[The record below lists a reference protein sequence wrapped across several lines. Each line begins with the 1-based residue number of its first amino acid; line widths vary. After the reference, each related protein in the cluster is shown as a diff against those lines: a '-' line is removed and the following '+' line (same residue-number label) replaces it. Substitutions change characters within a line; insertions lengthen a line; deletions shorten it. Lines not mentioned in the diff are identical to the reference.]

1 MSLKN
6 TKAIILA
13 AGCGKR
19 MKSEL
24 PKVLHKIF
32 DVELLKYVHNAV
44 NDIVDLSYIIVGH
57 KASLVENYCEA
68 NLKNIK
74 CLLQAPQR
82 GTGDAVK
89 KAYFDLEN
97 FEGNVLVL
105 YGDAPLIQEKTLKEF
120 IDYHKQN
127 QSVVTVMTANVQNPK
142 GYGRIVRDEN
152 NNLLKIVEEKDA
164 NEKEKAI
171 KEVNGGVYCLDWQ
184 KIKQALNE
192 LDCNNAQ
199 NEYYL
204 TDIIVWALK
213 NKLKVCGYKT
223 EDETEL
229 LGINSKKDLA
239 NVSNILKDKVIDNLL
254 ENGVTIYDKN
264 TTWISPFTE
273 IEPDTMILPNVYI
286 NGKNKIGKN
295 CKIGPFSHIRGNVEI
310 GNNVKIGNF
319 VELKN
324 AKVKSNTN
332 ICHLSYVG
340 DSEIGENVNIGAGT
354 ITANYNSIT
363 KEKKKTIIKNKASI
377 GSNTVLV
384 APVCV
389 GEDSMVGANSTVTS
403 DVEENSLYV
412 TRAKEKVVKDYV
424 KVKQENMEGIK

>member
-105 YGDAPLIQEKTLKEF
+105 CGDAPLIQEKTLKEF

-184 KIKQALNE
+184 
-192 LDCNNAQ
+192 
-199 NEYYL
+199 
-204 TDIIVWALK
+204 
-213 NKLKVCGYKT
+213 
-223 EDETEL
+223 
-229 LGINSKKDLA
+229 
-239 NVSNILKDKVIDNLL
+239 
-254 ENGVTIYDKN
+254 
-264 TTWISPFTE
+264 
-273 IEPDTMILPNVYI
+273 
-286 NGKNKIGKN
+286 
-295 CKIGPFSHIRGNVEI
+295 
-310 GNNVKIGNF
+310 NVKI
-319 VELKN
+319 
-324 AKVKSNTN
+324 
-332 ICHLSYVG
+332 
-340 DSEIGENVNIGAGT
+340 
-354 ITANYNSIT
+354 
-363 KEKKKTIIKNKASI
+363 
-377 GSNTVLV
+377 
-384 APVCV
+384 
-389 GEDSMVGANSTVTS
+389 
-403 DVEENSLYV
+403 
-412 TRAKEKVVKDYV
+412 RW
-424 KVKQENMEGIK
+424 

>member
-1 MSLKN
+1 M
-6 TKAIILA
+6 
-13 AGCGKR
+13 
-19 MKSEL
+19 
-24 PKVLHKIF
+24 
-32 DVELLKYVHNAV
+32 
-44 NDIVDLSYIIVGH
+44 
-57 KASLVENYCEA
+57 
-68 NLKNIK
+68 
-74 CLLQAPQR
+74 
-82 GTGDAVK
+82 
-89 KAYFDLEN
+89 
-97 FEGNVLVL
+97 
-105 YGDAPLIQEKTLKEF
+105 
-120 IDYHKQN
+120 
-127 QSVVTVMTANVQNPK
+127 
-142 GYGRIVRDEN
+142 
-152 NNLLKIVEEKDA
+152 
-164 NEKEKAI
+164 
-171 KEVNGGVYCLDWQ
+171 
-184 KIKQALNE
+184 
-192 LDCNNAQ
+192 
-199 NEYYL
+199 
-204 TDIIVWALK
+204 
-213 NKLKVCGYKT
+213 KVCGYKT

-239 NVSNILKDKVIDNLL
+239 NVAKILKDKVIDNLL

-273 IEPDTMILPNVYI
+273 IEPDTIILPNVYI

-389 GEDSMVGANSTVTS
+389 GENAMVGANSTVTN

-412 TRAKEKVVKDYV
+412 TRATLSTTH
-424 KVKQENMEGIK
+424 